1 MRILLWA
8 GIALRPDYSDTDE
21 LDAAHLDT
29 YEAVR
34 AQDRLEICA
43 QTW

>member
-21 LDAAHLDT
+21 LDAN
-29 YEAVR
+29 EAVR